1 MSPSPAHSIES
12 KDEEKSIDLT
22 EPDTPSDTP
31 GTPSGKYAA
40 PALTA
45 IDTSMQRPEGAL
57 GDAVLRV
64 LRIRMGPAKLDLDAV
79 SGLPLSPDRS

>member
-22 EPDTPSDTP
+22 EPGTPSDTP
-31 GTPSGKYAA
+31 GTPSGKHA
-40 PALTA
+40 PALST
-45 IDTSMQRPEGAL
+45 IDNPKQRPEGAL

-64 LRIRMGPAKLDLDAV
+64 LRIRKGHPKLDLDAV
-79 SGLPLSPDRS
+79 SGLTMDHIRS